1 MFTHIFKYTL
11 TIFIFAFT
19 ARIYGQELNPEKI
32 YEAVNPSVVVVNV
45 LDSGGKIFS
54 QGSGVVYDE
63 GLVVTNFHVIKGYNT
78 IVINHGDSV
87 IREVSLAGADIDNDI
102 AVLKI
107 RTGVLK
113 PLKVLSAAPK
123 VGQRIYAIGS
133 PLGYENSI
141 SEGIISGLRNMI
153 EKNQSFIQVSS
164 PISKGSSGG
173 AIVNS
178 RGELIGISTF
188 TEKSGQNINF
198 AIPVADVLKVI
209 PVHKSPA
216 DKKIYLEKAKEE
228 FEKNNFNN
236 TLIYASIHLNAFDND
251 AEAYFIKGLS
261 YYNIFEQ
268 ASDIDIGNKAIEE
281 LTNAVRYNSDYEQAY
296 EVRGKTYSAISYYTK
311 AVEDFT
317 EAIRLRPGN
326 PIYYYNRSAAYFE
339 LGDMESALK
348 DLNHAITLNP
358 NYSDAYAKRA
368 EIFYRKNIY
377 GSVIQDYET
386 AITIAPEVAKYYVA
400 RGNFYFEL
408 SKYDK
413 ALADW
418 YKAIELEPELK
429 NLLNYNILQAKKE
442 LND

>member
-1 MFTHIFKYTL
+1 MLKYFYITVFL
-11 TIFIFAFT
+11 FAVGT
-19 ARIYGQELNPEKI
+19 YARAQDLNPEKI

-45 LDSGGKIFS
+45 LDSSGKIFS
-54 QGSGVVYDE
+54 QGSGVVYEE
-63 GLVVTNFHVIKGYNT
+63 GLIVTNFHVIKGYHE
-78 IVINHGDSV
+78 IVINHGDA
-87 IREVSLAGADIDNDI
+87 IIKEIILAGADIDNDI

-107 RTGVLK
+107 KPGIFK
-113 PLKVLSAAPK
+113 PLKILSAAPK

-153 EKNQSFIQVSS
+153 EKNQSFIQISC

-173 AIVNS
+173 AVVSS

-188 TEKSGQNINF
+188 TDKSGQNINF
-198 AIPVADVLKVI
+198 AISVSDILKVPSLYKNI
-209 PVHKSPA
+209 S
-216 DKKIYLEKAKEE
+216 DKKVYLEKAKEE
-228 FEKNNFNN
+228 FGKNNFNN
-236 TLIYASIHLNAFDND
+236 TLIYASIHLGAYDDD

-261 YYNIFEQ
+261 YYNIFQE
-268 ASDIDIGNKAIEE
+268 ASDIAIGNKAIEE

-311 AVEDFT
+311 AVADFT
-317 EAIRLRPGN
+317 EAIRLRPEN

-339 LGDMESALK
+339 MGDMESSLE
-348 DLNHAITLNP
+348 DLNYAISLNP

-368 EIFYRKNIY
+368 EIFYRKNLY
-377 GSVIQDYET
+377 GNVIQDYET
-386 AITIAPEVAKYYVA
+386 AINIAPEVSKYYVS
-400 RGNFYFEL
+400 RGNFYFQL
-408 SKYDK
+408 RKFDK

-418 YKAIELEPELK
+418 NKAIEIEPELK